1 MESPPSASSS
11 ANVRL
16 VSQSNGYYSLGI
28 ISSSKRYKKNIHDI
42 REFDSV
48 SERIDRVPAVT
59 YSPRSGMEKDMSF
72 YGFIAEDMEQEFPWL
87 VEYTKDTDGF
97 IQAESVAYD
106 RTPAIL
112 WADAQNTHEI
122 LKEQAALIADLT
134 ERLNKL
140 EGGTQCSQQQ

>member
-1 MESPPSASSS
+1 MYSPPSASSS

-16 VSQSNGYYSLGI
+16 VDQGSYYSLGL

-42 REFDSV
+42 REFDNV

-59 YSPRSGMEKDMSF
+59 YSPRSGMEKDMNF
-72 YGFIAEDMEQEFPWL
+72 YGFIAEDMETEFPWL
-87 VEYTKDTDGF
+87 VEYSKDEKGA
-97 IQAESVAYD
+97 IQAETVYYD

-122 LKEQAALIADLT
+122 LRSLD
-134 ERLNKL
+134 ERLKKL
-140 EGGTQCSQQQ
+140 EGEN